1 MKLSVLDQ
9 SPISKGQAAEDALQ
23 HSIELA
29 QWVESLGFH
38 RYWVAEHHNTNGLAG
53 SSPEIL
59 ITRIASQTS
68 RIRVGSG
75 GVLLPQYSP
84 LKVAES
90 FKVLEALFPN
100 RIDLGLG
107 RSPGGGQRTRAAL
120 TDGTNKPLSSFSR
133 QVKELQ
139 WFLNGTIPKEHDY
152 YGISARP
159 HTTGNPDV
167 WILGLS
173 ERGARHAAINGTG
186 FTFGHFINPAHAVE
200 SLTAYRE
207 KFKPSAGLQEPNVNA
222 CVFVVCAES
231 MEEAEEIALSQDMWL
246 LQIEKGLETRV
257 PSVEEVKSH
266 TFTTRELEKIQ
277 RNRKRAIIGTPEKV
291 YQQLLNL
298 RKIYQ
303 TDEFLIITNIFDF
316 NDKKRS
322 YQLLADYMAEIE
334 N

>member
-9 SPISKGQAAEDALQ
+9 SPISKGQTAEDALQ

-29 QWVESLGFH
+29 QWAESLGYH
-38 RYWVAEHHNTNGLAG
+38 RYWVAEHHNTNGLAV
-53 SSPEIL
+53 SSPEIM

-68 RIRVGSG
+68 RIRLGSG

-84 LKVAES
+84 LKVAET
-90 FKVLEALFPN
+90 FKVLEALFPG

-120 TDGTNKPLSSFSR
+120 TDGVNKPLSSFSR

-139 WFLNGTIPKEHDY
+139 WFLNGTIPKTHDY
-152 YGISARP
+152 YGVSARP
-159 HTTGNPDV
+159 HTTTNPNIWV
-167 WILGLS
+167 LGLS

-200 SLTAYRE
+200 ALTAYRE
-207 KFKPSAGLQEPNVNA
+207 KFKPSEGLQHPKVNA
-222 CVFVVCAES
+222 CVFVVCAET
-231 MEEAEEIALSQDMWL
+231 MKEAEELALSQDMWL
-246 LQIEKGLETRV
+246 LQVEKGLETRV
-257 PSVEEVKSH
+257 PSIEEVKNH
-266 TFTTRELEKIQ
+266 TFTARELEKITL
-277 RNRKRAIIGTPEKV
+277 NRQRAIIGTPEKV
-291 YQQLLNL
+291 YQELLKLKND
-298 RKIYQ
+298 YQ

-316 NDKKRS
+316 NSKKRS
-322 YQLLADYMAEIE
+322 YQLLADYIAERE